1 MATLGQLTAA
11 RDALSTARVQ
21 GVREVRDS
29 NGESISYKSDSEMV
43 AALSALDSEITKL
56 TQGQPA
62 RRIMFT
68 TSKGLL

>member
-11 RDALSTARVQ
+11 RDTLTLARAQ

-29 NGESISYKSDSEMV
+29 NGDSVTYKSDSEMA

-68 TSKGLL
+68 TSKGL

>member
-1 MATLGQLTAA
+1 MANLGQLTAA
-11 RDALSTARVQ
+11 RDALTLARAQ

-29 NGESISYKSDSEMV
+29 DGSSVTYKSDSEMA
-43 AALSALDSEITKL
+43 AALSAIDSEITKL

-68 TSKGLL
+68 TSKGL